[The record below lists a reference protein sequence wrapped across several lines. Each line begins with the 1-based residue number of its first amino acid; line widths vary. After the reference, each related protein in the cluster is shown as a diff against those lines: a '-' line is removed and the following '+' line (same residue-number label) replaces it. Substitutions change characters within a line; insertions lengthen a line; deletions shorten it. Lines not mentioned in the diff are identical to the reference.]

1 MKNLFGLSAALVLCA
16 LVSGCG
22 DKDEDTGT
30 EDTSGQQDTDE
41 TDDTGDSEND

>member
-22 DKDEDTGT
+22 DKDEDTGA
-30 EDTSGQQDTDE
+30 EDTSDQQD

>member
-30 EDTSGQQDTDE
+30 EDTSDQQDTD
-41 TDDTGDSEND
+41 DTGSSEND